1 VPISNDHET
10 KLNRMNRASQNVNL
24 GTILKQVDNVVNSG
38 SPINLLNISSSSGS
52 PLLNVF
58 QNGSGSS
65 VKFGSENDYLSIN
78 NRGELRLT
86 GSAVVWEDL
95 RFPASSIN
103 PPGGIGGAAVDTAD
117 TPFIGTLLFDPASVE
132 ICVGQ
137 AQMPHGWKEGSY
149 LSPHVH
155 WSPISTSTGSVVW
168 RLSCETANV
177 DEAYSGSYTYIS
189 EVASYV
195 DGTLNDHILSDF
207 SDLSMTGKTLSNIT
221 LWRISRM
228 ATSGS
233 DTYPQDA
240 RLLEFDI
247 HYQIDSLGSN
257 EEYVKNG

>member
-1 VPISNDHET
+1 MTISDDYEN
-10 KLNRMNRASQNVNL
+10 KLNRMNRASQNVSL
-24 GTILKQVDNVVNSG
+24 GTLLKQVDNVINSG
-38 SPINLLNISSSSGS
+38 SPIEELNIISNSTDT
-52 PLLNVF
+52 PITF
-58 QNGSGSS
+58 IQNGSGS
-65 VKFGSENDYLSIN
+65 VIKIGSENDYLSITN
-78 NRGELRLT
+78 YGEIRLT
-86 GSAVVWEDL
+86 GSAIVWDDL
-95 RFPASSIN
+95 RFPASAIN
-103 PPGGIGGAAVDTAD
+103 PPGGIGGAAVDTVD

-177 DEAYSGSYTYIS
+177 GEAYNGSYTYIS
-189 EVASYV
+189 EVASYS

-207 SDLSMTGKTLSNIT
+207 SDLDMTGKTISNMT

-257 EEYVKNG
+257 AEYLKNG

>member
-1 VPISNDHET
+1 MTISNENKD
-10 KLNRMNRASQNVNL
+10 KLNKMNRASQNILL
-24 GTILKQVDNVVNSG
+24 GDVLQGINS
-38 SPINLLNISSSSGS
+38 IVSSGS
-52 PLLNVF
+52 IAVSASSTGTPLVVN
-58 QNGSGSS
+58 QYGSGSS
-65 VKFGSENDYLSIN
+65 AVFGNDDGKLTITNY
-78 NRGELRLT
+78 GEIRFS
-86 GSAVVWEDL
+86 GSATVWEDL

-103 PPGGIGGAAVDTAD
+103 PPGGIGGAAVDTVD

-177 DEAYSGSYTYIS
+177 GEAYNGSYTYIS
-189 EVASYV
+189 EVASYS

-207 SDLSMTGKTLSNIT
+207 SDLDMTGKTISNMT

-257 EEYVKNG
+257 AEYLKNG